1 MTDETTPPTSETA
14 PSSSDA
20 WQEVGRQFQAL
31 GVSLAAV
38 FQAAWKNEEVRQQA
52 EEMKTGLESLVKEVG
67 QAIHTSANSP
77 EAQRMKTEATKAAES
92 FRAAGEETVQEVRPH
107 LVSALQTVNEELQT
121 LIGRLGSAPAP
132 ETPPEQPPAPP
143 AS

>member
-1 MTDETTPPTSETA
+1 MTEEPTAPTDEPI
-14 PSSSDA
+14 SSSSEA

-31 GVSLAAV
+31 GESLAAV

-67 QAIHTSANSP
+67 QAIHTSANSS
-77 EAQRMKTEATKAAES
+77 EAQRMKTEAAKAAES

-107 LVSALQTVNEELQT
+107 LVSALQTINEELQKV
-121 LIGRLGSAPAP
+121 IGRLGGSQA
-132 ETPPEQPPAPP
+132 EEKPPQQPPTPP